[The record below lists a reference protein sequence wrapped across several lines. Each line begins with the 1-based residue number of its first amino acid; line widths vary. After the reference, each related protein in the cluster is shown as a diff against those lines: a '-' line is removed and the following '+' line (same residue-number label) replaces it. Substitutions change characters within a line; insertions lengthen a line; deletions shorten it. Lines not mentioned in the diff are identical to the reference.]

1 MGRTKY
7 ALHEGSLSHRL
18 SMLGIGD
25 TMLVECPGHD
35 IGVAQRTVLSAVSRL
50 NQRPDTDPIHV
61 TQEGGRGVMS
71 RSLEVVTFIR
81 VTRVQ
86 PNEEG

>member
-35 IGVAQRTVLSAVSRL
+35 IGSAQRTVLAAASKL
-50 NQRPDTDPIHV
+50 NQRPGTDPIRV
-61 TQEGGRGVMS
+61 AQEGGRGVMA

-86 PNEEG
+86 ANEET